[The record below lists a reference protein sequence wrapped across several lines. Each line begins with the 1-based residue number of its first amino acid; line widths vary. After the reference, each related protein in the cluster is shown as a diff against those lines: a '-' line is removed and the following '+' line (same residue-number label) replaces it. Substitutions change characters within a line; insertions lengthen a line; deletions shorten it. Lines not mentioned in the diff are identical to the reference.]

1 VRASLPAALHL
12 AATGDIFAIERLSM
26 LTAGLSLQDGAAGLE
41 PLPRVQ
47 AASAGHSSWDAVP
60 LATGCEDTNFPWH
73 TDDPRPARLGKVN
86 AALTELPGETLQPFD
101 RATIMQYSLASTC
114 SAWPEAARSTVS
126 DPGPPPT
133 TPTLILSGQDD
144 IRTPLEDAT
153 ALAAQLPEAQLLS
166 VPNTGHAVLGADPS
180 RCAKTA
186 LTDFFAGRAVQACL
200 PAAPKAIDPF
210 PPSLNQTPTRD
221 TSLPGLPGRVV
232 TASILTLRHDIGIA
246 FDAGRQLGLGFLV
259 GTRDGLVHITR
270 RSGRDH
276 FRLVRLSYIAGV
288 SLSGA
293 MSATRNHFVA
303 GRLTVRLHGRV
314 FGHITVGNDG
324 GLSGR
329 VAGHRFRVS
338 HAQRERINERA
349 GLTAALL
356 R

>member
-1 VRASLPAALHL
+1 
-12 AATGDIFAIERLSM
+12 
-26 LTAGLSLQDGAAGLE
+26 
-41 PLPRVQ
+41 
-47 AASAGHSSWDAVP
+47 VP
-60 LATGCEDTNFPWH
+60 LATGCEDTDFPWQ
-73 TDDPRPARLGKVN
+73 TGDPRAARLGKAN
-86 AALTELPGETLQPFD
+86 AALAELPGEALQPFD
-101 RATIMQYSLASTC
+101 RATIMQNSLASSC
-114 SAWPEAARSTVS
+114 SAWPEAARNHAS
-126 DPGPPPT
+126 DPGPSPT

-186 LTDFFAGRAVQACL
+186 LTDFFAGRDVQACR

-210 PPSLNQTPTRD
+210 PPSLNETPTRD

-232 TASILTLRHDIGIA
+232 AGSILTLRHDIGFTI
-246 FDAGRQLGLGFLV
+246 DAGRQLGVGFLV
-259 GTRDGLVHITR
+259 GTRGGLVHISR

-276 FRLVRLSYIAGV
+276 YRLERLSYIAGL

-293 MSATRNHFVA
+293 MSARTNHFVA

-324 GLSGR
+324 HLSGR
-329 VAGHRFRVS
+329 VGGHRFRVS
-338 HAQRERINERA
+338 QTRRERINERA